1 MMDDYFSNGNRS
13 MMMWIKEM
21 QKDLVFFLKRVDTF
35 SIQRSRW
42 SLTEVM
48 CVASV
53 RNIGLL
59 QMCSDQKVIIGV
71 YVE

>member
-1 MMDDYFSNGNRS
+1 
-13 MMMWIKEM
+13 MMMRIKEM
-21 QKDLVFFLKRVDTF
+21 QKDLVFFETCGYVFNSTVAMV
-35 SIQRSRW
+35 
-42 SLTEVM
+42 LTEVM
-48 CVASV
+48 SVGSV